1 MANKKP
7 CPFCSFED
15 DDADFLLQHVNLC
28 HPEDPDAP
36 YLAQD
41 GPGHN
46 QNGSH
51 RSEEGTTNWV
61 QCYRCGEICLLGDLE
76 EHLDLHGSE
85 EDSAFDDLDIT
96 AEDISLSIT
105 IIDDAASSLSS
116 SSSSSSS
123 TETAEMSSHYP
134 ETPAV
139 RHQRRIMPQIPL
151 TVQPNYLGG
160 SSVKPAGSTRDSHL
174 EKGMRLAEA
183 ETAKTAIAQVL
194 GRTPQRLGVGPPA
207 DTFRLRRLTMRP
219 ESRAWAISRRRTDA
233 RLALSNA

>member
-1 MANKKP
+1 MANKKH
-7 CPFCSFED
+7 CPFCGFED
-15 DDADFLLQHVNLC
+15 DDVDFLLQHVNLC

-41 GPGHN
+41 VPGHN

-61 QCYRCGEICLLGDLE
+61 QCYRCEEICLLGDLE

-96 AEDISLSIT
+96 TEDISLSMT
-105 IIDDAASSLSS
+105 IIDDAASSSS
-116 SSSSSSS
+116 SSSSSSAA
-123 TETAEMSSHYP
+123 EPAEMSSHYP

-139 RHQRRIMPQIPL
+139 RHQRRILPQIPL
-151 TVQPNYLGG
+151 TFPHNYPGG

-194 GRTPQRLGVGPPA
+194 GRTPQRLGVSPPA
-207 DTFRLRRLTMRP
+207 DMFRLQRLMLRS
-219 ESRAWAISRRRTDA
+219 ESRAWAISRRGADA